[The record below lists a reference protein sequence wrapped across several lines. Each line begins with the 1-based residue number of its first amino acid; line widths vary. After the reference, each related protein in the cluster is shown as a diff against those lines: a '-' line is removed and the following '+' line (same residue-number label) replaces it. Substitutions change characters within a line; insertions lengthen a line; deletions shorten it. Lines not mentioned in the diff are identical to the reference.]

1 MSLAGNF
8 KQNTYLGYIAL
19 VRIFVGYHFLGT
31 GLDKLNRFLRGR
43 PVLSDLMRGLPK
55 DPLAFHRAFIARVVI
70 PHDHFFGY
78 IVMFGELAIAA
89 SLLSGCLVRISS
101 SFGAFHNANI
111 LLAIGWSSG
120 GAVLGINRIFI
131 LLHLIFVFS
140 SAGCAL
146 GIDGL
151 LHKWFPRSWLF

>member
-1 MSLAGNF
+1 MSLTGNF

-31 GLDKLNRFLRGR
+31 GLDKLDRFLRGR
-43 PVLSDLMRGLPK
+43 PVLSDLARGLSK
-55 DPLAFHRAFIARVVI
+55 DPLALHRAFIAQVVI

-78 IVMFGELAIAA
+78 LVMFGELAIAA

-111 LLAIGWSSG
+111 LLAIGWAGG

-140 SAGCAL
+140 SAGRAV
-146 GIDGL
+146 GIDGF